1 MRWRRSTA
9 RPCSR
14 TRGGLLPLASEQL
27 ECRRMLAAD
36 FSGLSAGVMGQ
47 IDWHGLAV
55 DAYQDRWVVGFD
67 PVEAGQPIASLI
79 ETSGGPG
86 WSVTD
91 LGGGF
96 YSLATPG
103 TGIDT
108 LSFWAASAPG
118 IVSVEPDFVLA
129 PTLVS
134 NDPSFSQLWGL
145 SNSGQSGGVAD
156 ADIDAPEAWRVTT
169 GSRSVVIAVID
180 SGVDVN
186 HPDLA
191 ANIWRNP
198 GEIPGNGVDDDGN
211 GFVDDV
217 NGWDFVSWD
226 NTPQDGNGHGTH
238 VAGTIGAVGNNGRGV
253 VGVNWEVS
261 ILPLRFLDDSGSG
274 STSAAIAAINYA
286 TALRTA
292 GVNIV
297 ASNNSWGGGG
307 YSSSLRT
314 AIARHNDAG
323 IMFIAAAGNES
334 TNNDSVPSYPANY
347 DLPNVISV
355 AALDRS
361 DRLASF
367 SNYGRTSVDLGAPGV
382 SIYSTTPGNGYST
395 YSGTSMAA
403 PHVAGVVGLLAA
415 ANPQATVAEIRAAIL
430 DTVVPVTALA
440 GRTVTGGR
448 LNAAAALE
456 RIAPVNGPRV
466 LSVTPSGTVPSPV
479 TEIQAV
485 FDEEILAASLVAT
498 NFQLVAA
505 GRDATFGTS
514 DDVLVVIPGGG
525 ILQSPAGTVTLSLG
539 GGLPDDS
546 YRLTLVGTGVNP
558 IRNLAGE
565 ALLGGGD
572 AVFTFIVDTPEPPP
586 PAPFEPNDTLA
597 TATEALAGGANEQ
610 VFSGVI
616 GDGAQGSRDVDLF
629 SVVLA
634 AGQTLNVDVVAQVSG
649 SGLDSYLRL
658 FNSAGVQLAFN
669 DDAGGSL
676 DSSLAFTAT
685 ASGTYYV
692 GVTGY
697 GNSVYAPATGSG
709 TVAGSTGAYV
719 VAFTRTTAALEP
731 NDSLAQA
738 TVVVPSGGTASFEA
752 IVGDGAYGSRDVDLF
767 AVDLVAGQEL
777 TLTVV
782 AAAAGSSL
790 DSYLRLFDATGQQL
804 AANDDT
810 AGSTDSRLGYVA
822 ATAGRFFIGVSGY
835 GNSVY
840 APQVAG
846 SGAAGSTGSY
856 RLDIALSEVV
866 PPEPPAPVE
875 PGEPN
880 DTLATAT
887 VGLAAGASE
896 ANLVG
901 LIGDGANGT
910 SDVDI
915 FSIVLGSGDM
925 LEVAVRAQAIG
936 SSLDSYLRLFDD
948 NGVQLIANDD
958 FGGSLDSGLA
968 FTAREAGTY
977 YVGVSGFGNGRY
989 SPGTGAGLGAG
1000 SVGGF
1005 ELMLRRTAPEPTVP
1019 LEPNDTLADATVVS
1033 LSAGA
1038 ADMTGM
1044 IGDGVEGRRDVDLFA
1059 VSLAAGDTLTVDVS
1073 ARDTGSTLDSYLRL
1087 FDPAGQELVVNDD
1100 FGGSLDSRIEFTA
1113 TAAGTYFAGLSGY
1126 GNARYAPLIAG
1137 SGTPGST
1144 GSYSLAFTVV
1154 GVGGPDPDPDPV
1166 PAPTEPNDTLATA
1179 SVGLAAGVDEA
1190 VLAGVVGDGAA
1201 GTRDVDLY
1209 TVSLEAGQLLNAS
1222 IRARVD
1228 GSTLHSY
1235 LRIFNAAGT
1244 PVASNDDSLGS
1255 QDSTIAFMATASGTY
1270 YVGVSGYGNSQYA
1283 PLTGTGTWTGSTGFY
1298 TLLLGRVT
1306 PPLEPN
1312 DSIAQATVVVP
1323 VNGSASYEAFI
1334 GDGVH
1339 GARDVDL
1346 FAVSLAAGQT
1356 LTADVTARDVGS
1368 TLDSYLRLFDATG
1381 RELAAND
1388 DAGGSRD
1395 SYLQFTAAA
1404 AGTYYV
1410 GMSGFRNSRYFPT
1423 VAGSGVT
1430 GSTGSYTLD
1439 LTLSA
1444 SATGSISR
1452 SLFSAGADASTR
1464 STGTRAT
1471 ELFRMI
1477 ALLAS
1482 DSNPSSGS

>member
-1 MRWRRSTA
+1 MRWRRSTVRPSRRIRAA
-9 RPCSR
+9 RR
-14 TRGGLLPLASEQL
+14 PLASERL

-36 FSGLSAGVMGQ
+36 FSGLSSGAVSE

-67 PVEAGQPIASLI
+67 SVEAGQPFASLI
-79 ETSGGPG
+79 ETLGGPG
-86 WSVTD
+86 WSVTN

-103 TGIDT
+103 TGIET
-108 LSFWAASAPG
+108 VSFWAASTPG

-145 SNSGQSGGVAD
+145 SNTGQSGGVAG
-156 ADIDAPEAWRVTT
+156 ADIDALEAWRVTT

-180 SGVDVN
+180 SGVDMN

-307 YSSSLRT
+307 FSSALNT

-323 IMFIAAAGNES
+323 IMFIAAAGNEA
-334 TNNDSVPSYPANY
+334 TNNDSIPSYPANY

-367 SNYGRTSVDLGAPGV
+367 SNFGRTSVDLGAPGV

-415 ANPQATVAEIRAAIL
+415 ANPQATVAEMRAAIL
-430 DTVVPVTALA
+430 DTVVPVAALGS

-466 LSVTPSGTVPSPV
+466 LSVTPSGAVSPPV

-485 FDEEILAASLVAT
+485 FDEEILGASLVAA

-505 GRDATFGTS
+505 GGDATFGTS
-514 DDVLVVIPGGG
+514 DDVPVAISGGG
-525 ILQSPAGTVTLSLG
+525 ILQNPAGTVTLSLG
-539 GGLPDDS
+539 SGLPDDS
-546 YRLTLVGTGVNP
+546 YRLTLVGTGANP
-558 IRNLAGE
+558 IRNPAGQ

-572 AVFTFIVDTPEPPP
+572 AVFTFIVDTPELPP

-597 TATEALAGGANEQ
+597 TATEVLAGGANEQ

-616 GDGAQGSRDVDLF
+616 GDGAQGSRDVDVY
-629 SVVLA
+629 SMVLV
-634 AGQTLNVDVVAQVSG
+634 AGQTVNVEVVAQLSG
-649 SGLDSYLRL
+649 STLDSYLRL
-658 FNSAGVQLAFN
+658 FDSAGVQLAFN

-676 DSSLAFTAT
+676 DSSLAYTAT
-685 ASGTYYV
+685 VSGTYYV
-692 GVTGY
+692 GVSGY
-697 GNSVYAPATGSG
+697 GNSFYAPVTGGG
-709 TVAGSTGAYV
+709 TVAGSTGTYL
-719 VAFTRTTAALEP
+719 VAFTRTVAPLEP

-738 TVVVPSGGTASFEA
+738 TVVVPSAGAASFEA
-752 IVGDGAYGSRDVDLF
+752 VVGDGAYGARDVDLF
-767 AVDLVAGQEL
+767 AVDLVASQEL
-777 TLTVV
+777 TLAVV

-804 AANDDT
+804 AANDDVS
-810 AGSTDSRLGYVA
+810 GSTDSRLVYVA
-822 ATAGRFFIGVSGY
+822 ATAGRFFVGVSGY
-835 GNSVY
+835 GNSIY

-846 SGAAGSTGSY
+846 SGTAGSTGSY
-856 RLDIALSEVV
+856 RLDIALSAVV

-880 DTLATAT
+880 DTLTTAT
-887 VGLAAGASE
+887 VGLAAGATE
-896 ANLVG
+896 ATLVG

-915 FSIVLGSGDM
+915 FSVVLGSGDI
-925 LEVAVRAQAIG
+925 LEAAVRARAIG
-936 SSLDSYLRLFDD
+936 SSLDSYLRLFDA

-977 YVGVSGFGNGRY
+977 FVGVSGFGNGRY
-989 SPGTGAGLGAG
+989 LPGTGAGLGAG
-1000 SVGGF
+1000 SVGAF
-1005 ELMLRRTAPEPTVP
+1005 ELMLRRTEPEPTAP
-1019 LEPNDTLADATVVS
+1019 LEPNDVLSQATAVS
-1033 LSAGA
+1033 LSAGTA
-1038 ADMTGM
+1038 EISGM
-1044 IGDGVEGRRDVDLFA
+1044 IGDGVEGRRDVDLFR
-1059 VSLAAGDTLTVDVS
+1059 VSLAVSDTLTIDVS

-1087 FDPAGQELVVNDD
+1087 FDSAGQELVVNDD

-1126 GNARYAPLIAG
+1126 GNARYSPLAAG
-1137 SGTPGST
+1137 SGRPGST

-1154 GVGGPDPDPDPV
+1154 GVGGPDPAPT

-1179 SVGLAAGVDEA
+1179 SVGLAGGVDAA
-1190 VLAGVVGDGAA
+1190 VLAGTVGDGVA

-1209 TVSLEAGQLLNAS
+1209 SVSLEAGQVLNAS
-1222 IRARVD
+1222 VRARVD
-1228 GSTLHSY
+1228 GSTLDSY
-1235 LRIFNAAGT
+1235 LRIFDATGIQLAF
-1244 PVASNDDSLGS
+1244 NDDSLGS
-1255 QDSTIAFMATASGTY
+1255 QDSTIALTATASGTY

-1283 PLTGTGTWTGSTGFY
+1283 PLTGSGTRPGSTGFY

-1306 PPLEPN
+1306 SPLESN

-1323 VNGSASYEAFI
+1323 ANGSARYEAVI

-1339 GARDVDL
+1339 GPRDVDL
-1346 FAVSLAAGQT
+1346 FALSLVAGQT

-1368 TLDSYLRLFDATG
+1368 TLDSYLRLFDVTG

-1395 SYLQFTAAA
+1395 SYLEFTVGA
-1404 AGTYYV
+1404 AGMYYV
-1410 GMSGFRNSRYFPT
+1410 GVSGFRNSRYLPT

-1430 GSTGSYTLD
+1430 GSTGSYILD

-1444 SATGSISR
+1444 SSTDSISR
-1452 SLFSAGADASTR
+1452 SLFSAEAAVSTR
-1464 STGTRAT
+1464 PTGNTAFD
-1471 ELFRMI
+1471 LFRMI
-1477 ALLAS
+1477 GLLAS
-1482 DSNPSSGS
+1482 DWNASSGS